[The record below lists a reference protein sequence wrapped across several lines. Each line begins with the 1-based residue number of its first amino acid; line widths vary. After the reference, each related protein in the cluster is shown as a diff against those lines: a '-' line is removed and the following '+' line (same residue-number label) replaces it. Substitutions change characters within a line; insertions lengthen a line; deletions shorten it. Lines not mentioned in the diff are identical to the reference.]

1 MKSVFLTIIL
11 GCLFTT
17 PGIGEETHRNHGAG
31 IKTDVLLK
39 TTRSWDHSLLPTYP
53 QGQPE
58 ISILKIEIP
67 PGMQLPLHQHPVINA
82 GILLKGKLTV
92 ETEDGKFLYLKE
104 GDTIAEV
111 VDKWHHG
118 KNEGDEPVEILVFY
132 AGVEGKPITVKK

>member
-1 MKSVFLTIIL
+1 MKSVFLATL
-11 GCLFTT
+11 LVCLFTT
-17 PGIGEETHRNHGAG
+17 AVIGEEAVSNHGTG
-31 IKTDVLLK
+31 IKTEVLLK
-39 TTRSWDHSLLPTYP
+39 TTRSWDESLLPTYP

-82 GILLKGKLTV
+82 GVLLKGKLTV

-111 VDKWHHG
+111 VNKWHHG
-118 KNEGDEPVEILVFY
+118 KNESDEPVEILVFY
-132 AGVEGKPITVKK
+132 AGVEGTPITVKK